1 MRTSRIPTTEHNEVP
16 FDYYIAD
23 VFTDVLYGGNQ
34 LAVVPNAVGL
44 TDKQMQSIA
53 REFNFSESTFVFP
66 PENSKNARKVR
77 IFTPSRELPFAG
89 HPTVGTAY
97 VLGHIGDI
105 ELTGDETRIVFEEGV
120 GPVPVLIRSRAGK
133 PVFTQ
138 LTAAKIPERKPA
150 ESDAAGL
157 ADVLSLEPSDI
168 LYDEL
173 FAPEAVSAGLPY
185 LIVPLRSLEA
195 LRRARVREDV
205 WERTLKGAWA
215 GELFIFVEDAESA
228 KRGGVREGNGVVRA
242 RMFAPGVGVAEDPA
256 TGSAAA
262 AFGGYAAWRSTK
274 RDGMIKT
281 LIHQGVE
288 MGRPSRL
295 EVETDVVGGEMKAVR
310 VGGASVLVG
319 SGTLNYP

>member
-1 MRTSRIPTTEHNEVP
+1 VP

-23 VFTDVLYGGNQ
+23 VFTDVMFGGNQ
-34 LAVVPNAVGL
+34 LAVLPNGIGL
-44 TDKQMQSIA
+44 DDKQMQSIA
-53 REFNFSESTFVFP
+53 REFNFSESVFVFP
-66 PENSKNARKVR
+66 PENARNTRKVR

-97 VLGHIGDI
+97 VLAHIGEI
-105 ELTGDETRIVFEEGV
+105 ELKGDETPIVLEEGV
-120 GPVPVLIRSRAGK
+120 GPVPVLIRSQNGK

-138 LTAAKIPERKPA
+138 LTAAKLPERKPA
-150 ESDAAGL
+150 SADASGL
-157 ADVLSLEPSDI
+157 ADVLSIEPSDI
-168 LYDEL
+168 LYDEV
-173 FAPEAVSAGLPY
+173 FTPEAVSAGLPY
-185 LIVPLRSLEA
+185 LIVPLRSLDA
-195 LRRARVREDV
+195 LARARVREDV

-215 GELFIFVEDAESA
+215 SELYVFVEYDMSA
-228 KRGGVREGNGVVRA
+228 KHDGIRSGNGVVRA

-262 AFGGYAAWRSTK
+262 AFGGYVAWRSTK
-274 RDGMIKT
+274 RDGMLKT

-295 EVETDVVGGEMKAVR
+295 EVETDVVDGEVKAVR

-319 SGTLNYP
+319 SGTLSYP